1 MRWLPGIGWLLASW
15 LGLGG
20 CPVLAQTAP
29 PEPPAFDVASIAPSQ
44 MARRGGEGSG
54 REHISWTPKSLTLE
68 NASLTAAIQWA
79 YEVKFYQTSGPA
91 WASGDR
97 WDIAARNQNPAGPQ
111 RLRLMLRQLLAS
123 RFRLALHREAKLMSV
138 FELRPDRSRPKL
150 QAAKADE
157 TTDLRVVNGQF
168 VLQDMSMAAFAEW
181 LSELAVV
188 DRPVLDRTGI
198 RGAFNFTLP
207 AIRYPAPEGVD
218 PAWIF
223 TALREQLGLALKPA
237 KAPVEVLVIDRAER
251 PSPN

>member
-1 MRWLPGIGWLLASW
+1 MRCLPGIVWVLAS
-15 LGLGG
+15 G
-20 CPVLAQTAP
+20 CPLLAQTAP
-29 PEPPAFDVASIAPSQ
+29 EPLPAFDVASITPSQ

-97 WDIAARNQNPAGPQ
+97 WDVAARNQNPASPE

-123 RFRLALHREAKLMSV
+123 RFRLGLHREAKLLSV
-138 FELRPDRSRPKL
+138 FELRPDHGGPKF
-150 QAAKADE
+150 QAAKAGE

-168 VLQDMSMAAFAEW
+168 VLQGMPVAAFAEW

-188 DRPVLDRTGI
+188 ARPVLDRTGI
-198 RGAFNFTLP
+198 HGTFDFTLP

-218 PAWIF
+218 PDWIF

-237 KAPVEVLVIDRAER
+237 KAPVEVLVIDHADR